1 MYFLFLVHE
10 HGGVLF
16 LVGSYLGIIRVKQP
30 IHFGKFRLKIELFE
44 RDIVKNFRIKC
55 YV

>member
-1 MYFLFLVHE
+1 MYFLFLVRGHSD
-10 HGGVLF
+10 VLF
-16 LVGSYLGIIRVKQP
+16 LVGSYLEIVRVKQP
-30 IHFGKFRLKIELFE
+30 INFGKFRLKIKLFE